1 LFAVITSHFYIW
13 FSCKIFVFE
22 FWQWNA
28 AISLTI
34 IFFINMDVWI
44 SLCASRQIPR
54 ALTLTTI

>member
-34 IFFINMDVWI
+34 IFFINMYVWI
-44 SLCASRQIPR
+44 AYVYLDKSHEPWS
-54 ALTLTTI
+54 

>member
-34 IFFINMDVWI
+34 IFFINMDVGI
-44 SLCASRQIPR
+44 SLCASR
-54 ALTLTTI
+54 